1 MAGAKRTDNKGRVL
15 RTGEQQRRS
24 DGQYLYRYTDLIG
37 KTRTVYAPTLAELRA
52 KERQIAKDL
61 EDGVDFQKGNV
72 TLNQMFDLYI
82 ENKSDLKSTTEAN
95 YKRLW
100 ANCIKPTPLAQM
112 KISQIKP
119 LHIKEF
125 YNSLVK
131 KGFSTSAINSYHVLI
146 RGALEM
152 ASENEW
158 IRKNP
163 GEKAMKGICGSEKK
177 KKPLS
182 RAEQAELLKFLDD
195 HPIYSVYLPLISFA
209 LATGARV
216 SELCGLRWSDI
227 DREEKVIHIE
237 RQLAYTNLGD
247 GYKYVIL
254 EPKTEKG
261 KRLIPLTES
270 ARKALSDQRKL
281 DQIMGRT
288 FTKTEVCG
296 IKDFIFGNSKG
307 KPYTRQMIDGIMKN
321 ITKAYNRQPD
331 KTLTMPL
338 LSAHIFRHTYCSRM
352 AEGGMS
358 PKVLQGIVGH
368 ESITTTMDVYTD
380 LDFGVVQ
387 EQAEEIDR
395 RIQKIG

>member
-1 MAGAKRTDNKGRVL
+1 MAGTKRTDNKGRIL

-37 KTRTVYAPTLAELRA
+37 KTRTVYAPTLTELRT

-61 EDGVDFQKGNV
+61 EDGINFQMGNV

-82 ENKSDLKSTTEAN
+82 ENKSDLKETTEAN

-131 KGFSTSAINSYHVLI
+131 KGLSTSTINNYHILI
-146 RGALEM
+146 RGVLEVAL
-152 ASENEW
+152 ENEW

-177 KKPLS
+177 RKPLS
-182 RAEQAELLKFLDD
+182 RVEQAELLKFLDN
-195 HPIYSVYLPLISFA
+195 HPVYSVYLPLISFA
-209 LATGARV
+209 LATGVRV

-227 DREEKVIHIE
+227 DRDKKVIRIE
-237 RQLAYTNLGD
+237 RQLAYSNLGN
-247 GYKYVIL
+247 GHEYMIL

-261 KRLIPLTES
+261 NRLIPLTES
-270 ARKALSDQRKL
+270 ARRALSDQRKL
-281 DQIMGRT
+281 DQITGRT
-288 FTKTEVCG
+288 FRKTEVCG
-296 IKDFIFGNSKG
+296 IKDFIFVNSKG
-307 KPYTRQMIDGIMKN
+307 KPYTRQTIDIVMKN
-321 ITKAYNRQPD
+321 ITRAYNRQPD
-331 KTLTMPL
+331 KALTMPL

-352 AEGGMS
+352 VEGGMS

-380 LDFGVVQ
+380 LDFEVVQ
-387 EQAEEIDR
+387 EQADEIDK